1 MAKKNIKNNKNNDK
15 KETKIDNQ
23 NKKDIKI
30 KSKKFSIKVTSK
42 MKKKLKFTQKK
53 LNIDKIKLRKIISHI
68 IKSEPPKAKRTEENA
83 DNLEKNSESEEII
96 QEGGVPI
103 YLYITLKKELKEEE
117 KKILKNKLFKIKH
130 SMINDIIYICLVE
143 DKLTNEEKDKLK
155 QITNEQIDIIT
166 KDELKNNIK
175 NLKNINLDNQ
185 YQIFVSNIN
194 NNIYFNKKWDII
206 FYPQS
211 KFDIIKDL
219 IDKIYNGGTIIKM
232 INKKDNILKIK
243 FGYTNMSKD
252 ELTDN
257 AYRLVYKTIPF
268 VLSNAEKHN
277 GIENI
282 IIKTNKSI
290 PFTAFGNINPEDINN
305 YNL

>member
-68 IKSEPPKAKRTEENA
+68 IKSEPPKAKRIEENA

-130 SMINDIIYICLVE
+130 SMINDIIFICLVE

-268 VLSNAEKHN
+268 VLSNVEKHN

>member
-30 KSKKFSIKVTSK
+30 KSKKFSINVTSK

-166 KDELKNNIK
+166 KDEFKNNIK

-194 NNIYFNKKWDII
+194 NNIYLNKKWDII

-268 VLSNAEKHN
+268 VLSNAEKYN

-290 PFTAFGNINPEDINN
+290 PFTAFGNINPENVN
-305 YNL
+305 CYNS